1 MKKILL
7 ILTCVLAAACI
18 LATPFLC
25 SHSNMKPERATEY
38 YALKAQEEAAADNSP
53 EAELMRLLLGASAT
67 PAVEATPSAPEFNDF
82 GLLLA
87 MGIAFSAV
95 SLLMSSRK
103 HPELF
108 PALLWTAALAVPMG
122 LLGSRLM
129 YCLVNLPFYVK
140 DIAAPEA
147 MLKVWEGGLSLAG
160 ALPCVALAGVFGAKL
175 GKVPVG
181 KVLDE
186 LAIALVFTVIC
197 AALAADSI
205 GMLYG
210 PEMGSRRLPTAKILA
225 PSVVLVLCG
234 ALLFL
239 LRAAKQGKTIPDGH
253 SFALMAFL
261 YGVVMI
267 LIESLRRDGHMVWG
281 FVHAEM
287 LLDLAMALPALLW
300 LAKTKKRILLS
311 LLASC
316 VMAGAVII
324 LEFALDR
331 SAIGDGLLYIVYA
344 AVLAA
349 YAAMGCFWSKKRLA
363 EN

>member
-7 ILTCVLAAACI
+7 IFTCILAAACI

-25 SHSNMKPERATEY
+25 SHSNMKSERVTEY

-53 EAELMRLLLGASAT
+53 EAELMRMLLGASAT
-67 PAVEATPSAPEFNDF
+67 PAVEAAPSAPKFNFF
-82 GLLLA
+82 GLYLA
-87 MGIAFSAV
+87 LGTVFIV
-95 SLLMSSRK
+95 YGLLMDDRK

-108 PALLWTAALAVPMG
+108 PALLWAAALAVPMG

-129 YCLVNLPFYVK
+129 YCLVNITFYVK

-175 GKVPVG
+175 GKASVG

-186 LAIALVFTVIC
+186 LALAMLILAEWSVW
-197 AALAADSI
+197 AAGRVD
-205 GMLYG
+205 MLYG
-210 PEMGSRRLPTAKILA
+210 PEIGDGRFPTDLLMA
-225 PSVVLVLCG
+225 V
-234 ALLFL
+234 ALLAIML
-239 LRAAKQGKTIPDGH
+239 LSAPRKDAAAPDGH
-253 SFALMAFL
+253 RFAWTAFL

-287 LLDLAMALPALLW
+287 LLDLAIALPALLW
-300 LAKTKKRILLS
+300 LARTKKRILLS

-316 VMAGAVII
+316 VMAGAVIL

-349 YAAMGCFWSKKRLA
+349 YAAMGCIWSKKRLA